1 MRTGSS
7 RPSPAP
13 GTDSTPSRGPAVD
26 ARSPSP
32 TTVHVNSRIAAGGE
46 ASSGGGGGGGSAEK
60 RQPTSVLAS
69 ALVSG
74 DSRRLVKFHNDDLAM
89 PVTRLRARVVPRVR
103 GRVSPR
109 WRSSRR
115 CGVALGGARSSGSRS
130 ATPPVPGR
138 SSRCFALTRRARLPS
153 RDSRRADP
161 PACPLPRRRSASAW
175 SRCARW
181 ASASSKR
188 FVKRA
193 SSLPRRGRN
202 GRVLSADAKAGDG
215 HPSPSSRSSI
225 RPSRPSRD

>member
-32 TTVHVNSRIAAGGE
+32 TTVHLNSRIAAGGE

-60 RQPTSVLAS
+60 RQPTSVVCRFSFPETLSPA
-69 ALVSG
+69 
-74 DSRRLVKFHNDDLAM
+74 RQKFDNDDLAILSHVCAHGWC
-89 PVTRLRARVVPRVR
+89 PASA
-103 GRVSPR
+103 GE
-109 WRSSRR
+109 SRR
-115 CGVALGGARSSGSRS
+115 DGGAPEGAVSRS
-130 ATPPVPGR
+130 AGPFVRVSVGYAAGPRTIVARFCPNSTRASPV
-138 SSRCFALTRRARLPS
+138 ARLPS
-153 RDSRRADP
+153 PDP

-193 SSLPRRGRN
+193 SSP
-202 GRVLSADAKAGDG
+202 
-215 HPSPSSRSSI
+215 
-225 RPSRPSRD
+225 PSRPERPRSLRGRESG

>member
-1 MRTGSS
+1 MAGAAAAVPPKSDRRRAFSLHRFGRQSEARRNLTTMTSPSCHTSARTGGAP
-7 RPSPAP
+7 RPRESL
-13 GTDSTPSRGPAVD
+13 
-26 ARSPSP
+26 
-32 TTVHVNSRIAAGGE
+32 AAME
-46 ASSGGGGGGGSAEK
+46 ELQK
-60 RQPTSVLAS
+60 VRC
-69 ALVSG
+69 
-74 DSRRLVKFHNDDLAM
+74 
-89 PVTRLRARVVPRVR
+89 RARR
-103 GRVSPR
+103 
-109 WRSSRR
+109 
-115 CGVALGGARSSGSRS
+115 ARSSGSRS

-138 SSRCFALTRRARLPS
+138 SSRAFALTRRARLPS

-225 RPSRPSRD
+225 SPSRRLATDVVPQISRRAPSSRAVIVYVCNKVGRRAG